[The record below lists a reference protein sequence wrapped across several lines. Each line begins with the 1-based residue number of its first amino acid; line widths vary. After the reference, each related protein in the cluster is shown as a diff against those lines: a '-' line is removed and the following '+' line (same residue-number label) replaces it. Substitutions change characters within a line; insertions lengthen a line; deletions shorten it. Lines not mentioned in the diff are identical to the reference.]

1 MKTLRALQ
9 ERMSDALMQPL
20 TPRDGLQKSTRV
32 DFIAPNDR
40 MSGFERLEIYARQ
53 YWFRVLDCLHDDYP
67 ALRAFLGQRRFH
79 ALCREYLAQHPSS
92 SWTLRN
98 LGSRL
103 PQFIEDRAARD
114 VAMVEWAQTLAFDE
128 AWLKPIAV
136 ADLARGDA
144 ATMRLGIQPCVIL
157 TQVSHGVDQFITAL
171 HKTEAEV
178 RGAASQAITGS
189 PKRRVTRRR
198 PVLHRERVHLAVHRQ
213 DNRLYFKR
221 LHPKAFRLL
230 TALRE
235 GRTLADALTHSKASA
250 AQIREWFSEFSQLG
264 WLTKPSTPYP
274 KS

>member
-1 MKTLRALQ
+1 MKHLRALQ
-9 ERMSDALMQPL
+9 EKMCAVLMQPL
-20 TPRDGLQKSTRV
+20 TARDGLQKSTQA
-32 DFIAPNDR
+32 DFITPNDR

-79 ALCREYLAQHPSS
+79 ALCREYLARHPSS

-103 PQFIEDRAARD
+103 PEFIRENAARD
-114 VAMVEWAQTLAFDE
+114 VARVEWAQTLAFDE
-128 AWLKPIAV
+128 AWLKPLAV

-157 TQVSHGVDQFITAL
+157 LRAGHAVDHFITAL
-171 HKTEAEV
+171 HKSEAEV
-178 RGAASQAITGS
+178 RGAASQAITSS
-189 PKRRVTRRR
+189 PKRSVTRRR
-198 PVLHRERVHLAVHRQ
+198 PVLQSERIHLAVHRQ

-221 LHPKAFRLL
+221 LHPKAYRLL
-230 TALRE
+230 TALRD

-250 AQIREWFSEFSQLG
+250 EQIREWFSDFSQLG
-264 WLTKPSTPYP
+264 WLTKTQS
-274 KS
+274 KDHN